1 MDCFVLS
8 DGTRLT
14 IRPIRPQDKAELIAG
29 LGRLSEA
36 SVHKRFM
43 SPKTSFSASELRY
56 LTEVDGHDHAALV
69 AEEAD
74 PPHRI
79 VAVARYVS
87 LPDEPGTADVA
98 IVVGDAIQG
107 QGLGTVLA
115 AHLAE
120 VAVREGVR
128 RFSATMLGD
137 NRAAHRLMEQ
147 LTGHLERRTSGHG
160 QSELIARLDTAA

>member
-8 DGTRLT
+8 DGTRVT
-14 IRPIRPQDKAELIAG
+14 IRPIRPQDKAELTAG
-29 LGRLSEA
+29 LGRLSQA
-36 SVHKRFM
+36 SRQKRFL
-43 SPKTSFSASELRY
+43 SPKTHFSASELRY
-56 LTEVDGHDHAALV
+56 LTEVDGHTHAALV
-69 AEEAD
+69 AEETEA
-74 PPHRI
+74 PHRI

-98 IVVGDAIQG
+98 IVVGDHIQG

-137 NRAAHRLMEQ
+137 NRAAHRLMAH
-147 LTGHLERRTSGHG
+147 LADHLERRSSGFG
-160 QSELIARLDTAA
+160 QSELVARLDAAA